1 MYSRN
6 RVSAAEQRYA
16 ENLPPVYGGS
26 RFYRGAVPAVK
37 ERIPTL
43 EAEPAVTPAAGIPV
57 EYEVRPGRER
67 DIPQAEEGGTSP
79 EVWDTAMPEQ
89 GESVPVSSCT
99 ESVREEQ
106 VGAGHAMKASR
117 DGGLASLLSGD
128 SEEILLIVLILLLG
142 GEAER
147 AADVIVILL
156 LLLVVR

>member
-6 RVSAAEQRYA
+6 RVNAAEQRYA

-26 RFYRGAVPAVK
+26 RFYRGTSAAPRDDAPRRETEPAMTPAV
-37 ERIPTL
+37 
-43 EAEPAVTPAAGIPV
+43 GIPV
-57 EYEVRPGRER
+57 EYAVRPGGPPDTPRAVRE
-67 DIPQAEEGGTSP
+67 DVSCPAEGGEECAS
-79 EVWDTAMPEQ
+79 
-89 GESVPVSSCT
+89 SVLFEETP
-99 ESVREEQ
+99 REDPD
-106 VGAGHAMKASR
+106 APAKCASKPSR
-117 DGGLASLLSGD
+117 EGGLASLLTGD

>member
-6 RVSAAEQRYA
+6 RVTTAEQRYA

-26 RFYRGAVPAVK
+26 RFYRGTPAASAAVK
-37 ERIPTL
+37 ESAPPRQT
-43 EAEPAVTPAAGIPV
+43 EPVVTPASGIPV
-57 EYEVRPGRER
+57 EYAVRPG
-67 DIPQAEEGGTSP
+67 GGT
-79 EVWDTAMPEQ
+79 D
-89 GESVPVSSCT
+89 VPVWEETFS
-99 ESVREEQ
+99 EAAEPVPVPEDAVPAARAAEPVREES
-106 VGAGHAMKASR
+106 GTPPGKAAR
-117 DGGLASLLSGD
+117 EGGIASLLMGD